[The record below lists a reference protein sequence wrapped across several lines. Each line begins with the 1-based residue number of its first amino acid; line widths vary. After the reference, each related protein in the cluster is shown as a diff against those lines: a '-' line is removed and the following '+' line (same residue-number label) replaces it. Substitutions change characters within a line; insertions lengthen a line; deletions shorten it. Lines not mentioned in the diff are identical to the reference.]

1 MFSGIVEEIGVVRD
15 IVATDKSKKITISCE
30 KVLDGVIVG
39 DSISVNGVCLTAI
52 TIDNNQFT
60 ADIVN
65 ETLIKTN
72 LGSLNKDSKVNLERS
87 LQYNQRVGGH
97 LVQGHVDTIGKIV
110 NIHETDEWNEIM
122 IDIDD
127 NFKKYCI
134 YKGSIA
140 IDGVSLTIANIDK
153 NVIKI
158 ALIPHTL
165 EHTISSDYTDGDFVN
180 IETDMYG
187 KYIENFSK
195 GMTN

>member
-15 IVATDKSKKITISCE
+15 IVTTDKSKKITITCE

-97 LVQGHVDTIGKIV
+97 LVQGHIDTIGKILS
-110 NIHETDEWNEIM
+110 IHETDEWSEIM

-127 NFKKYCI
+127 KFKKYCI